1 MGESLLLVWVEER
14 EGLAETLHVLHG
26 DLPVQAGRLAPRPR
40 AGGGAVAV
48 VGGVAHVGVGVAGGD
63 ISLPGVPGAV
73 AALVVG
79 VAGVLVLAGVGVA
92 LAAAPD

>member
-1 MGESLLLVWVEER
+1 MLKRLLIIESSFNQKCESEALVGEEIKEKAPIDRDILQLL
-14 EGLAETLHVLHG
+14 GKTFAK
-26 DLPVQAGRLAPRPR
+26 
-40 AGGGAVAV
+40 
-48 VGGVAHVGVGVAGGD
+48 
-63 ISLPGVPGAV
+63 LPGVPGAV

>member
-1 MGESLLLVWVEER
+1 MLGKTFAKFRGHLQYFHE
-14 EGLAETLHVLHG
+14 
-26 DLPVQAGRLAPRPR
+26 
-40 AGGGAVAV
+40 
-48 VGGVAHVGVGVAGGD
+48 
-63 ISLPGVPGAV
+63 PGVPGAV